1 MGKESSTNKT
11 VSNPKTHRQVKH
23 SKEKVKH
30 TTPSSSNACSSS
42 DSSYSDSESSVISDS
57 NYDFS
62 FGFYYNYDI
71 DRDSCLRELYS
82 VICENRLR
90 KNITCKIYWFELGIE
105 QFIEFITTKL
115 RNIGFD
121 VKEQHCS
128 SYEAK
133 FIIYWGPVDHRDYEG
148 RILEKTTH
156 EYFSDFEK
164 MDPFQLT
171 EELNV
176 DDPYSESYDDFEADI
191 VEFCSEIL
199 NKCKERNAIHE
210 VYMKCFFTIENECNF
225 DKIVQILQKYGFDV
239 KRKPFKEGSHF
250 NVEFY
255 VYWGPFDHSIH
266 EGTFLQKQRDVYYHD
281 FDAKYLWLSV
291 KRAHDDDSQNGGCQ
305 FQYTSLNQKKDRDFL
320 FECLLYESYSIEELF
335 QFCDISIRSDK
346 KLIESLAKEH
356 LEFEGESQISTEYVQ
371 YVHEDLKKDKE
382 FIKTIVDIYSNSEEV
397 VGNAFKFADSS
408 LKTDIAYVNEL
419 MDVDT
424 VIYLSLPMNIREDDG
439 IIKKAISEHPNL
451 LNYVPQSIRNN
462 YKELAMDSKKQLKL
476 DGNYSKLDN
485 LRFGKI

>member
-1 MGKESSTNKT
+1 MGKESSTNKL

-30 TTPSSSNACSSS
+30 TTPSRSNACSSS

-62 FGFYYNYDI
+62 FGFYYNYDT
-71 DRDSCLRELYS
+71 DRDTCLRELYS
-82 VICENRLR
+82 VICKNRLR

-133 FIIYWGPVDHRDYEG
+133 FIIYWGPVDHTDYEG
-148 RILEKTTH
+148 RILEKTTQ

-171 EELNV
+171 EELHV
-176 DDPYSESYDDFEADI
+176 DDPYCESYDDFEADI

-210 VYMKCFFTIENECNF
+210 VYMKCFFTIENECNY
-225 DKIVQILQKYGFDV
+225 DKIVRILQKYGFDV
-239 KRKPFKEGSHF
+239 KRKPFKKGSLF

-266 EGTFLQKQRDVYYHD
+266 EGTFLQKQTDDYYHD

-291 KRAHDDDSQNGGCQ
+291 KRAHDEDSQNGGCQ

-320 FECLLYESYSIEELF
+320 FKCLLYESDSIEELF

-346 KLIESLAKEH
+346 ELIESLATEH
-356 LEFEGESQISTEYVQ
+356 LEFELETQISTEYLQ

-382 FIKTIVDIYSNSEEV
+382 FIKNIVDIYSNSEEV

-439 IIKKAISEHPNL
+439 IIKKALSEHPNL
-451 LNYVPQSIRNN
+451 LNYVPKSIRNN